1 MAKQRQ
7 SPKSAVGQCDS
18 TEMSEG
24 RDENPGLSHV
34 VDMINECCA
43 VCGAPS
49 IFIGKTILGPCTGNS
64 VVVSVN
70 MRAAQKRYDALI
82 NQLIQWQRYDE
93 NIRFPSGE
101 GV

>member
-1 MAKQRQ
+1 MAKQRP
-7 SPKSAVGQCDS
+7 SHKSAKSSNNDEI
-18 TEMSEG
+18 TEG
-24 RDENPGLSHV
+24 RGENPGLSHV
-34 VDMINECCA
+34 LDMVNECCA

-82 NQLIQWQRYDE
+82 DQLIQWQRYDE
-93 NIRFPSGE
+93 NIRFPFGE

>member
-7 SPKSAVGQCDS
+7 SRKSAKSSNND
-18 TEMSEG
+18 EIKEG
-24 RDENPGLSHV
+24 RGENPGLSHV
-34 VDMINECCA
+34 LDMVHECCA

-70 MRAAQKRYDALI
+70 MRAAQNRYEALI
-82 NQLIQWQRYDE
+82 NDLIQWQKYDE

-101 GV
+101 GI

>member
-1 MAKQRQ
+1 MK
-7 SPKSAVGQCDS
+7 
-18 TEMSEG
+18 EG
-24 RDENPGLSHV
+24 PDINLGLSHV
-34 VDMINECCA
+34 IDMVNGCCA

-49 IFIGKTILGPCTGNS
+49 IFIGKTILGPCTGES

-70 MRAAQKRYDALI
+70 KRAAQKRYEAI
-82 NQLIQWQRYDE
+82 VEQLIQWQKHDE

>member
-7 SPKSAVGQCDS
+7 SRKSAKSSDS
-18 TEMSEG
+18 DVIEEG
-24 RDENPGLSHV
+24 RGENPGLSHV
-34 VDMINECCA
+34 LDMINGCCA

-70 MRAAQKRYDALI
+70 MRAAQNRYEALI
-82 NQLIQWQRYDE
+82 NDLIQWQKYDE

>member
-7 SPKSAVGQCDS
+7 SHKSAKSSNND
-18 TEMSEG
+18 EIEEG
-24 RDENPGLSHV
+24 RGENPGLSHV
-34 VDMINECCA
+34 LDMVNECCA

-82 NQLIQWQRYDE
+82 DQLIQWQRYDE